1 MSPVVLCLGKR
12 AEIPYCVPVSGINIY
27 SVEEL
32 CYFFGENAFLLDD
45 SIVSRSLVDWL
56 DKQCALAEL
65 AELLYP
71 LCKGE
76 KSVEQFVGTIVE
88 YTGYFAGEEE
98 SKVLSAV
105 RDCAGRSVGERK
117 KTRADYYLENNKYE
131 LAIKEYE
138 LLLKES
144 KEEYGQNIDNIPF
157 YADVYYGMGMA
168 FSKMFLF
175 KQADYYF
182 EKAYNILHDETV
194 AFYMLAAKRL
204 YMSEQD
210 YICYIAD
217 YPEFFKVSQDLEE
230 KLNEAEKM
238 WQVSERKKQLDD
250 LKECKEIG
258 EAQLYYEEI
267 ERMTNRLKENFRRC
281 LQE

>member
-1 MSPVVLCLGKR
+1 MSLVVLCLGKR
-12 AEIPYCVPVSGINIY
+12 AEIPYCVPVSGVNIY

-45 SIVSRSLVDWL
+45 SIVCKNLIEWL
-56 DKQCALAEL
+56 GDQCALPEL

-76 KSVEQFVGTIVE
+76 KNVEQFVRTIVE
-88 YTGYFAGEEE
+88 YTGYFAGEAENQ
-98 SKVLSAV
+98 VLAAV

-144 KEEYGQNIDNIPF
+144 REEYGQNIENIPF
-157 YADVYYGMGMA
+157 YGDVYFGMGMA
-168 FSKMFLF
+168 FAKMFLF
-175 KQADYYF
+175 RQADYYF
-182 EKAYNILHDETV
+182 EKSYDILKDEKV

-217 YPEFFKVSQDLEE
+217 YPEFFGTSQELEE
-230 KLNEAEKM
+230 RLNTAEKM
-238 WQVSERKKQLDD
+238 WQVSEKKKQLDD
-250 LKECKEIG
+250 LKECKNIG

>member
-1 MSPVVLCLGKR
+1 MSLVVLCLGKR
-12 AEIPYCVPVSGINIY
+12 AESPYCVPVSGVNIY

-45 SIVSRSLVDWL
+45 SIVSKNLVEWL
-56 DKQCALAEL
+56 EKQCVLPEL

-76 KSVEQFVGTIVE
+76 KSVEQFVRTIVE
-88 YTGYFAGEEE
+88 YTGYFIGEDEE
-98 SKVLSAV
+98 KVVSAV

-138 LLLKES
+138 LLLRES
-144 KEEYGQNIDNIPF
+144 REEYGQSIDNVPF
-157 YADVYYGMGMA
+157 YGDVYYGMGMA
-168 FSKMFLF
+168 FAKMFLF

-182 EKAYNILHDETV
+182 EKAYDILKDEKV
-194 AFYMLAAKRL
+194 AFNMLAAKRL

-217 YPEFFKVSQDLEE
+217 YPEFFMASQELEE
-230 KLNEAEKM
+230 RLNASEKM
-238 WQVSERKKQLDD
+238 WQVSEKKKQLED
-250 LKECKEIG
+250 LKECKSIG
-258 EAQLYYEEI
+258 ESQLYYEEI
-267 ERMTNRLKENFRRC
+267 DRMTNRLKENYRRC

>member
-12 AEIPYCVPVSGINIY
+12 AEIPYCVSVSGINIY

-88 YTGYFAGEEE
+88 YTGYFAEEEE

-182 EKAYNILHDETV
+182 EKAYNILHDEKV